1 MNMTPVSPPSAC
13 LFLRFL
19 YRTIP
24 GRAILKLATRPG
36 LSKACGAFLSSPL
49 SKFLIKPFV
58 RKCSIDLN
66 DYQAQDYRCFND
78 CFTRQI
84 RPELRPVALEP
95 ETLIAP
101 CDGFLSVYPITKD
114 TVIPAKMSRYT
125 IAGLLGSQDEAQR
138 FQDGLCLVFR
148 LGVDNYHRYCF
159 ADDAAVG
166 HTRIIPGRLY
176 TVRPVALERIPVF
189 TENTRA
195 VTMLETKNFG
205 TVAQIEVGALL
216 VGKIENHPHDG
227 TARRGQEKGLFLYGG
242 STVILLLEKGR
253 AALPQD
259 YIDAAAQGLEIPVRY
274 GQPIGQKASST
285 AEN

>member
-1 MNMTPVSPPSAC
+1 MNMTPVSPPTPS

-49 SKFLIKPFV
+49 SKFLIKPFL
-58 RKCSIDLN
+58 RKGGIDLD
-66 DYQAQDYRCFND
+66 DYLPADYRCFND

-84 RPELRPVALEP
+84 RPELRPVAPEP

-101 CDGFLSVYPITKD
+101 CDGYLSVYPIQAD

-125 IAGLLGSQDEAQR
+125 IAGLLGSQAEAQR
-138 FQDGLCLVFR
+138 FQDGCCLVFR
-148 LGVDNYHRYCF
+148 LGVENYHRYCYVDN
-159 ADDAAVG
+159 ATVG
-166 HTRIIPGRLY
+166 PTRVIPGRLY

-195 VTMLETKNFG
+195 VTLLETENFG
-205 TVAQIEVGALL
+205 TVAQLEVGALL
-216 VGKIENHPHDG
+216 VGRIENHPHGG
-227 TARRGQEKGLFLYGG
+227 TARRGQEKGMFLYGG
-242 STVILLLEKGR
+242 STIILLLEKGR
-253 AALPQD
+253 AVLPQE
-259 YIDAAAQGLEIPVRY
+259 YIDAAAQGLEIPVHY
-274 GQPIGQKASST
+274 GQAIGTKL
-285 AEN
+285 

>member
-1 MNMTPVSPPSAC
+1 MNMTPVSPPTPS

-49 SKFLIKPFV
+49 SKFLIKPFL
-58 RKCSIDLN
+58 RKGGIDLD
-66 DYQAQDYRCFND
+66 DYLPADYRCFND

-84 RPELRPVALEP
+84 RPELRPVAPEP

-101 CDGFLSVYPITKD
+101 CDGYLSVYPIQAD

-125 IAGLLGSQDEAQR
+125 IAGLLGSQAEAQR
-138 FQDGLCLVFR
+138 FQDGCCLVFR
-148 LGVDNYHRYCF
+148 LGVENYHRYCYV
-159 ADDAAVG
+159 DNTTVG
-166 HTRIIPGRLY
+166 PTRVIPGRLY

-195 VTMLETKNFG
+195 VTLLETENFG
-205 TVAQIEVGALL
+205 TVAQLEVGALL
-216 VGKIENHPHDG
+216 VGRIENHPHGG
-227 TARRGQEKGLFLYGG
+227 TARRGQEKGMFLYGG
-242 STVILLLEKGR
+242 STIILLLEKGR
-253 AALPQD
+253 AVLPQE
-259 YIDAAAQGLEIPVRY
+259 YIDAAAQGLEIPVHY
-274 GQPIGQKASST
+274 GQAIGTKL
-285 AEN
+285 